1 MRSSAEASPRRRF
14 FTYLFTSRTQTSV
27 ALGSAPGESSTSY
40 APSFFTGQGDADRKD
55 ASGRRAKQTSG
66 ARVWTGTTM
75 AGGLRPSR
83 PPGDPKPGARP
94 AIQMK
99 AGQLERPDGS
109 IARVDRV
116 MPTRTL
122 STLLAGVGGRLRT
135 LPAGTPDE
143 VILEG

>member
-1 MRSSAEASPRRRF
+1 
-14 FTYLFTSRTQTSV
+14 
-27 ALGSAPGESSTSY
+27 
-40 APSFFTGQGDADRKD
+40 
-55 ASGRRAKQTSG
+55 
-66 ARVWTGTTM
+66 
-75 AGGLRPSR
+75 
-83 PPGDPKPGARP
+83 
-94 AIQMK
+94 MK